1 MARLKKDIAA
11 KGITF
16 FQEIDQSALA
26 AKAGIELKP
35 SILLIFGNPPL
46 GTQFMTANPQA
57 GLDWPVRLLVYRD
70 ASGAVW
76 VAYTDFAWIAKRHG
90 VKAATRN
97 STWPRKSRPRSFR
110 ACRRARNRPCHGQAS
125 RGHARSRSAASAR
138 IECPT
143 YDDTPP
149 LAGKPLGERR
159 VAIISTAGLHKRGDR
174 PFRPGDGSYRVIPAE
189 TPANELVM
197 SHISVNFDRT
207 GFQQDLNVVFP
218 IDRLR
223 ELVAE
228 GSVGSM
234 AAVHYSFMGAFPPAA
249 AEPHAQHLA
258 GLLKADK
265 VDAALLV
272 PV

>member
-1 MARLKKDIAA
+1 MVKRLHDLPEVEA
-11 KGITF
+11 K
-16 FQEIDQSALA
+16 
-26 AKAGIELKP
+26 
-35 SILLIFGNPPL
+35 LL
-46 GTQFMTANPQA
+46 
-57 GLDWPVRLLVYRD
+57 
-70 ASGAVW
+70 
-76 VAYTDFAWIAKRHG
+76 
-90 VKAATRN
+90 
-97 STWPRKSRPRSFR
+97 
-110 ACRRARNRPCHGQAS
+110 RRV
-125 RGHARSRSAASAR
+125 
-138 IECPT
+138 ECPT
-143 YDDTPP
+143 YDDTPA
-149 LAGKPLGERR
+149 LAGKQLGERR
-159 VAIISTAGLHKRGDR
+159 VVIISTAGLHKRGDR
-174 PFRPGDGSYRVIPAE
+174 PFRPGDGSYRVISAE

-223 ELVAE
+223 ELAAD

-234 AAVHYSFMGAFPPAA
+234 ASVHYSFMGAFPPAA